1 MNDCGVVYSPPNQSA
16 NNRLLLSLLKNN
28 DDNNDDRKQHTFI
41 FQEKKKI
48 ESKKDPDLDK
58 NKSLNLRRSY
68 SMESS

>member
-1 MNDCGVVYSPPNQSA
+1 MTIMMIGNDIH
-16 NNRLLLSLLKNN
+16 LFF
-28 DDNNDDRKQHTFI
+28 RK
-41 FQEKKKI
+41 KKKI

>member
-1 MNDCGVVYSPPNQSA
+1 MMIGND
-16 NNRLLLSLLKNN
+16 
-28 DDNNDDRKQHTFI
+28 TFI